1 MMSVRSEFRKWH
13 KDHPNFITPWIEKL
27 AVKGNKV
34 VELSSGRKMFQDDYN
49 KLMYGV
55 TKVER
60 VGPNK
65 FKTLG
70 GKPFQT
76 EKGAM
81 SYFKKLKK
89 AI

>member
-1 MMSVRSEFRKWH
+1 MTIRTEFLRWH
-13 KDHPNFITPWIEKL
+13 NKHPNFATPWIEKL

-55 TKVER
+55 TMLEKI
-60 VGPNK
+60 GPNK
-65 FKTLG
+65 FKTLV

-76 EKGAM
+76 ENGAM
-81 SYFKKLKK
+81 NYFNKLKRT
-89 AI
+89 I